1 MRDHLFYDSEK
12 PSLKNT
18 EENQSIVCSSLQEDS
33 LRKKEEGRWFTV
45 AATGI
50 RPSAPPPPPFQS
62 YGLKLLCTNFYRK
75 LLLFIITA
83 FLCIII
89 IIGSS
94 VRCWTSHFIFLLASV
109 ICLFLHLG
117 SNICSWVGDYVLLD
131 DGGCNGDA
139 NTTKEEEE
147 IAVSD
152 HFPHSRHRVRM
163 NLHLFISFFLSICTQ
178 SVLQLS
184 VSCCY
189 AAAALTGY
197 TQHSNS
203 LKTFFELPSSWCV
216 CRA

>member
-1 MRDHLFYDSEK
+1 MEEVLRVLKIERVQHAELPAAVTTVVVPPPLVLVKDEPKETVLEVAGHDDQSTGLVLFS
-12 PSLKNT
+12 NT
-18 EENQSIVCSSLQEDS
+18 PVSIGNQILSQEES

-62 YGLKLLCTNFYRK
+62 Y
-75 LLLFIITA
+75 
-83 FLCIII
+83 
-89 IIGSS
+89 
-94 VRCWTSHFIFLLASV
+94 
-109 ICLFLHLG
+109 
-117 SNICSWVGDYVLLD
+117 D

-152 HFPHSRHRVRM
+152 HFLHSRHRVRM

-178 SVLQLS
+178 TVLQLS

-189 AAAALTGY
+189 AAVALRGN
-197 TQHSNS
+197 TQNSNS
-203 LKTFFELPSSWCV
+203 LKTFFGLPSSWCV